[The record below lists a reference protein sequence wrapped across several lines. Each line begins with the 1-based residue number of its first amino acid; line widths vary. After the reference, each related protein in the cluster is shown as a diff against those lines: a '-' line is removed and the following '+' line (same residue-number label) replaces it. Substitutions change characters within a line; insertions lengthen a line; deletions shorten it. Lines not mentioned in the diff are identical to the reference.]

1 MNFWDP
7 FVLSA
12 HPEPQF
18 LFKSPPISK
27 LNDPAIKLVI
37 FESMLVLLYS
47 RMHDIMLAEISETL
61 LDVHCWMSMILTCLL
76 VTGLGL
82 NAIWK

>member
-37 FESMLVLLYS
+37 FESMLVLLCS
-47 RMHDIMLAEISETL
+47 RMHDIMLAEISEFQMAEVGDQGPDTICSCWREEL
-61 LDVHCWMSMILTCLL
+61 LCP
-76 VTGLGL
+76 
-82 NAIWK
+82 